1 MFKQN
6 WEKSSTW
13 QISSM
18 GCLLVSRIFAS
29 SKTCITISILYF
41 FTFCNQTMAYLWL
54 LHALKVESFVTMIKP
69 LNYCCQLLQTPIKCE
84 KKPWILFKSL
94 KKSRPK
100 VTHGFE
106 LNIEVSPAPP
116 FNRHISKVYQ
126 TKANCIEKH
135 IKENIN
141 DIRNI

>member
-6 WEKSSTW
+6 WQKSSTW
-13 QISSM
+13 QISNM

-41 FTFCNQTMAYLWL
+41 FTFCNQTMAYPWL

-69 LNYCCQLLQTPIKCE
+69 LNYCCQSFQTPIKCQ

-94 KKSRPK
+94 KNPGQKSRM
-100 VTHGFE
+100 GS
-106 LNIEVSPAPP
+106 NW
-116 FNRHISKVYQ
+116 ISKSAQRLHLTVTLVKYIRQKQ
-126 TKANCIEKH
+126 TA
-135 IKENIN
+135 
-141 DIRNI
+141 